1 MAAWHVRFDRHAEKE
16 FSRLGTADQR
26 RVRAFI
32 DGRLLEADDPRS
44 LGAALTGTLAG
55 VWKYRIGDIRI
66 LVSIE
71 DEHLLILVIA
81 IGNRREAY
89 R

>member
-1 MAAWHVRFDRHAEKE
+1 MAAWHVRLDRRAEKE
-16 FSRLGTADQR
+16 FDRLGTVDQR

-32 DGRLLEADDPRS
+32 DDRLLRADDPRS
-44 LGAALTGTLAG
+44 LGAALVGPLAG

-66 LVSIE
+66 LASIE
-71 DEHLLILVIA
+71 DEQLLILVIA
-81 IGNRREAY
+81 IGNRREVY